1 MTSYAFLSP
10 EWVEAAKSL
19 RAEYADRL
27 PDPAVE
33 ARINVIVTEVP
44 DRQDG
49 KMLGHIDTANG
60 ETIIEEGH
68 LDEPELTVTVDY
80 DTARAAFVTRDQ
92 QKVMEAFFGG
102 KILVEGDAS
111 RLLALQAEP
120 PPDVAPLM
128 YEMYERLNAFTA

>member
-120 PPDVAPLM
+120 PPDVAPMM
-128 YEMYERLNAFTA
+128 YEMYERLNAFTS

>member
-10 EWVEAAKSL
+10 DWVEAAKEL

-33 ARINVIVTEVP
+33 ARINVIVTDVP
-44 DRQDG
+44 HRDDG
-49 KMLGHIDTANG
+49 QMMGHIDTANG

-68 LDEPELTVTVDY
+68 LEDPELSVTVDY
-80 DTARAAFVTRDQ
+80 ETAKAAFVTRDQ

-111 RLLALQAEP
+111 RLLALQADP
-120 PPDVAPLM
+120 PPDVAPLL
-128 YEMYERLNAFTA
+128 YEMYERLNGLTS

>member
-44 DRQDG
+44 DRPDG
-49 KMLGHIDTANG
+49 TMLGHIDTANG

-120 PPDVAPLM
+120 PPDVAPML
-128 YEMYERLNAFTA
+128 YEMYERLNAFTT